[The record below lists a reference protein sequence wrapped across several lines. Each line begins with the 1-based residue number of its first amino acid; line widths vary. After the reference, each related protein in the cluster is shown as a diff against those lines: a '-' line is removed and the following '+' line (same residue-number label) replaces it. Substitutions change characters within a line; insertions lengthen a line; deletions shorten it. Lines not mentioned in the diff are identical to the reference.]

1 MYNEMAKR
9 DEHFGL
15 SVDSLNAAARVLRLG
30 VRPSSGAA
38 RFEMASAPELV
49 KTLLPISA
57 AVPADA
63 APYKDSQ
70 SQRDC
75 ALQPRVARNEL
86 PWERGLKK
94 SPTPTGLRLIDV
106 KQQDKV
112 ATTPLGLKVLR
123 YLYPGLLA
131 ARNPGL
137 RCATPLGLQQ
147 AIRARLASLLL
158 AMLFFS
164 GCAGYTL
171 GPTNGVVAGDK
182 SVQITPF
189 ANKTLEP
196 RLGAAVTTQMRKE
209 LQRDGTF
216 KLASHDDGDI
226 IVSGVITH
234 YTRHELTLVPHDL
247 VTVRDYRVTLTA
259 HVTARERATGKIL
272 LDQPVSGFT
281 LLRVGTDLTSSERQ
295 ALPLLAADLAK
306 HATALLVEGGW

>member
-1 MYNEMAKR
+1 MCNEMANR
-9 DEHFGL
+9 NEHPG
-15 SVDSLNAAARVLRLG
+15 VRVAGNPAATPALRVG
-30 VRPSSGAA
+30 VRPSPGAA
-38 RFEMASAPELV
+38 RFDRPSECV
-49 KTLLPISA
+49 KTLLLTNA
-57 AVPADA
+57 AA
-63 APYKDSQ
+63 
-70 SQRDC
+70 
-75 ALQPRVARNEL
+75 
-86 PWERGLKK
+86 
-94 SPTPTGLRLIDV
+94 
-106 KQQDKV
+106 
-112 ATTPLGLKVLR
+112 
-123 YLYPGLLA
+123 LLA
-131 ARNPGL
+131 IL
-137 RCATPLGLQQ
+137 C
-147 AIRARLASLLL
+147 
-158 AMLFFS
+158 FS
-164 GCAGYTL
+164 GCAGYKL
-171 GPTNGVVAGDK
+171 GPTNGVIAGDK

-196 RLGAAVTTQMRKE
+196 RLGDAVTTQMRKE

-259 HVTARERATGKIL
+259 HVTARERGTGKIL

>member
-1 MYNEMAKR
+1 
-9 DEHFGL
+9 
-15 SVDSLNAAARVLRLG
+15 LRL
-30 VRPSSGAA
+30 VDLKRY
-38 RFEMASAPELV
+38 
-49 KTLLPISA
+49 
-57 AVPADA
+57 DA
-63 APYKDSQ
+63 EA
-70 SQRDC
+70 
-75 ALQPRVARNEL
+75 
-86 PWERGLKK
+86 
-94 SPTPTGLRLIDV
+94 
-106 KQQDKV
+106 
-112 ATTPLGLKVLR
+112 
-123 YLYPGLLA
+123 
-131 ARNPGL
+131 
-137 RCATPLGLQQ
+137 ATPLGLSYQ
-147 AIRARLASLLL
+147 ARAFWDLSSHLSDRKMRARCTGNQRTSALSIRARLAGLFL
-158 AMLFFS
+158 AILCFS
-164 GCAGYTL
+164 GCAGYKL
-171 GPTNGVVAGDK
+171 GPTNGVTAGDK

-196 RLGAAVTTQMRKE
+196 RLGDAVTTQMRKE

-259 HVTARERATGKIL
+259 HVTARERGTGKIL